1 MTAPAASSP
10 EESAPVR
17 PARKPRGSAQRT
29 YATKAK
35 VAFAIEMAKL
45 AGIEKVGS
53 IEFGPDGTI
62 RIAAP
67 GPQPVGEV
75 DDEIAKWRAR
85 KART

>member
-10 EESAPVR
+10 EESAAVR
-17 PARKPRGSAQRT
+17 RQRRPRGPSQRT

-35 VAFAIEMAKL
+35 VAFALEMARL

-53 IEFGPDGTI
+53 MEFRPDGTI

-67 GPQPVGEV
+67 GPQPVSDV
-75 DDEIAKWRAR
+75 DDEIAQWRAKR
-85 KART
+85 GR